1 MFLSYSSKCLP
12 TDRKRLSIQS
22 GFSPPGLLCTSCSLP
37 IIAHSAALTQKA
49 LYFCCCCLVT
59 NNKELCTTLC
69 DPMDWGWPSSPI
81 HEILQARIL
90 EWVATPFTRESSRPR
105 DWTALAV
112 DSLLLSHQGSLKN
125 SLYLTVYTRSPI
137 GFCKAQTSYYHFP

>member
-1 MFLSYSSKCLP
+1 MPRSSCHSFSHKPIVLSYFFPFLNFCEQVLRSSKNVFLSYSSKCLP

-37 IIAHSAALTQKA
+37 IIAHSAALTPKA

-105 DWTALAV
+105 D
-112 DSLLLSHQGSLKN
+112 
-125 SLYLTVYTRSPI
+125 
-137 GFCKAQTSYYHFP
+137 